1 MSDWTRGDDPV
12 YDGYRESWKEQ
23 AEAEYEADRAEEEE
37 RNDIIVGIT
46 TARLRELADAE
57 RDGRVVVLP
66 CKVGDTV
73 FIDTEGFM
81 GMHLPHMPMEVKRIV
96 AELYGDWGDCKQ
108 TQYVS
113 LEELATLATEPK
125 GEHHD

>member
-37 RNDIIVGIT
+37 RHDIIVGIT
-46 TARLRELADAE
+46 TARLRELAEAE

-66 CKVGDTV
+66 VAVDEIASTP
-73 FIDTEGFM
+73 EGNAFVYNWDVTARVQFCT
-81 GMHLPHMPMEVKRIV
+81 PHRSGTYWNDKYSDFDILDIC
-96 AELYGDWGDCKQ
+96 AL
-108 TQYVS
+108 S
-113 LEELATLATEPK
+113 SA
-125 GEHHD
+125 GE